1 MKRNGFTLT
10 ELIAV
15 FVIIGLVIIVAIPV
29 SNSIM
34 KNNEKERAM
43 LYVETLEKAVITYC
57 DLYYDDSN
65 TECSVSYGTLK
76 DKNLIKDYSYKNITA
91 NIKLSSILK
100 IDDSEVKIGNSELE
114 IDNSELEIVFKKN
127 NVNLYM
133 CTKTNCEL
141 CTKTNCK

>member
-1 MKRNGFTLT
+1 MKKNGYTLT

-34 KNNEKERAM
+34 KKNEEERAM
-43 LYVETLEKAVITYC
+43 LYVETLEKAVTTYC

-91 NIKLSSILK
+91 NIEDNLILK
-100 IDDSEVKIGNSELE
+100 

>member
-57 DLYYDDSN
+57 DLYYDGPN
-65 TECSVSYGTLK
+65 TECSVSYDTLK

-91 NIKLSSILK
+91 NIEDNLILK
-100 IDDSEVKIGNSELE
+100 